1 MLAFL
6 PLCTLSSSEPRVQ
19 PGAPML
25 RRGPSLPAAGAGL
38 RGGGG
43 DPASPDV
50 GMANWASDYDRICW
64 NESDPDIKS
73 PLFVP
78 KGTWTEEDFARVRKD
93 PAFQDETSQLLI
105 EREYRRLRGL
115 PQTYD
120 PKVEDPWD
128 GLRGEGGASY
138 WGSDPLEDVPGGTE
152 GLKQVPQLRAMMQT
166 LLVQV
171 REHNTTAEPVHILSS
186 LEALQQLKVCDL
198 GAETRSLFPLR
209 EDEWKG
215 PQFLDDEQRERAVTM
230 LIKALTDFLSPDYLP
245 GPTFEV
251 PPPPP
256 TAKASASGE
265 PTCQIHV
272 AEACLERA
280 RSRGVLPGDELVK
293 PWIRR

>member
-1 MLAFL
+1 MPTKPIGLGVANYYDQDADHPNSGPCAGQMCASMQRLWTVLAFL

-105 EREYRRLRGL
+105 EREYRRVGL
-115 PQTYD
+115 
-120 PKVEDPWD
+120 E
-128 GLRGEGGASY
+128 S
-138 WGSDPLEDVPGGTE
+138 
-152 GLKQVPQLRAMMQT
+152 
-166 LLVQV
+166 
-171 REHNTTAEPVHILSS
+171 
-186 LEALQQLKVCDL
+186 
-198 GAETRSLFPLR
+198 
-209 EDEWKG
+209 
-215 PQFLDDEQRERAVTM
+215 
-230 LIKALTDFLSPDYLP
+230 
-245 GPTFEV
+245 
-251 PPPPP
+251 
-256 TAKASASGE
+256 
-265 PTCQIHV
+265 
-272 AEACLERA
+272 
-280 RSRGVLPGDELVK
+280 
-293 PWIRR
+293 